1 MTVIDGIIK
10 LQQISLVTEN
20 ETEQSVFILTI

>member
-1 MTVIDGIIK
+1 MAVIDGIIK
-10 LQQISLVTEN
+10 LQQIFLVTEN